1 MNGPALDEIKAA
13 ILAAAGPG
21 VTGTAKILA
30 KVDARFPGQADNVR
44 YAYWVLVNEGRLI
57 RVPQGVRLGSDRI

>member
-1 MNGPALDEIKAA
+1 MNRPALDEIKAA

-21 VTGTAKILA
+21 VTGTAKVLD
-30 KVDARFPGQADNVR
+30 KVDARFPGQTDNVR

-57 RVPQGVRLGSDRI
+57 RGPQGVKLGPDQA